1 MLEKKYGEHTE
12 ELLALYE
19 KAYPGKSPVDLLAVD
34 TIFRLPTI
42 EFIKER
48 CRTPES
54 VTYSYQLTYEFPLLD
69 GKIAWHCSEIPFVFH
84 NTELAPLFNKEGETD
99 KLEEAIFGAWISFA
113 KTGKPVIEGIDWP
126 ACTEGDEPVM
136 ILDVDC
142 EIRHNV
148 DHELVPLV
156 EKYGKMTW
164 MDSENIQH

>member
-1 MLEKKYGEHTE
+1 M
-12 ELLALYE
+12 
-19 KAYPGKSPVDLLAVD
+19 
-34 TIFRLPTI
+34 
-42 EFIKER
+42 
-48 CRTPES
+48 
-54 VTYSYQLTYEFPLLD
+54 
-69 GKIAWHCSEIPFVFH
+69 
-84 NTELAPLFNKEGETD
+84 
-99 KLEEAIFGAWISFA
+99 
-113 KTGKPVIEGIDWP
+113 IEGIDWP

>member
-1 MLEKKYGEHTE
+1 MENIRKNCWLFTKKR
-12 ELLALYE
+12 
-19 KAYPGKSPVDLLAVD
+19 
-34 TIFRLPTI
+34 I
-42 EFIKER
+42 
-48 CRTPES
+48 
-54 VTYSYQLTYEFPLLD
+54 
-69 GKIAWHCSEIPFVFH
+69 H

-113 KTGKPVIEGIDWP
+113 KTGKPVIEGVDWP

-156 EKYGKMTW
+156 EKYGKMMW